1 MCASFVVAPVVTP
14 IPKAS
19 IPFPSRR
26 NDERRKEKANDQ
38 IEKFYEIFRDLSFEI
53 SFTDA
58 LMLMPK
64 FASTLKTL
72 IGNKEKLSELAR
84 TPLNENCS
92 AVILNKLPKNLETLA
107 DFWIPCDIFRGLLH
121 ANALADLGF
130 EHYSLLILY
139 GTIYSLPDSDPTC
152 MTLEWLTFD
161 H

>member
-1 MCASFVVAPVVTP
+1 PKAVNHDAESRNPNHEPNVAPVVAP

-92 AVILNKLPKNLETLA
+92 AVILNKLPKK
-107 DFWIPCDIFRGLLH
+107 
-121 ANALADLGF
+121 LG
-130 EHYSLLILY
+130 
-139 GTIYSLPDSDPTC
+139 D
-152 MTLEWLTFD
+152 
-161 H
+161 